1 MKKICVSFVIFLMLC
16 VSSYAQFTLT
26 IAVADQET
34 NEPLPGATVSLP
46 DLNRSV
52 FADSSGVVAF
62 NNEQLQPV

>member
-1 MKKICVSFVIFLMLC
+1 MLC